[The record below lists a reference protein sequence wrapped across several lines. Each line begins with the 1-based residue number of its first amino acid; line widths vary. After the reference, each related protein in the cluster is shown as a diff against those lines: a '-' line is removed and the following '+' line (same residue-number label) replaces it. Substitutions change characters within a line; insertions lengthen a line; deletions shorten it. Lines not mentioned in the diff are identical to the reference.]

1 MPVSAKKRIS
11 NDAFNAK
18 CGRVEI
24 RPQKPIAEDIR
35 SAAALAGQSLQ
46 GYILQAVRERMTRD
60 GFTPES
66 DLWHDYSAK
75 G

>member
-24 RPQKPIAEDIR
+24 RPQKPIVTDIR
-35 SAAALAGQSLQ
+35 SAASDAGQSLQ
-46 GYILQAVRERMTRD
+46 GYILQAVRERMARD
-60 GFTPES
+60 GFSPAS
-66 DLWHDYSAK
+66 DLWPDYNAK

>member
-11 NDAFNAK
+11 NDTFTAK

-24 RPQKPIAEDIR
+24 RPQKPVVDDLR
-35 SAAALAGQSLQ
+35 AAAAASDQSLQ

-60 GFTPES
+60 GFTPTS
-66 DLWHDYSAK
+66 DLWPDYTTK
-75 G
+75 